1 MGYISPEIGRV
12 LASQLRES
20 QARMAERAR
29 RGKERYAGRPRV
41 EEVPSEALGCPQ
53 CKAHYPFGYDCPDC
67 QVSLMPLCALDL
79 EAPPPERFRFLKLA
93 AALLLFITPFVLT
106 YWFTVF
112 SDRRDFLLRM
122 PGILD

>member
-1 MGYISPEIGRV
+1 
-12 LASQLRES
+12 
-20 QARMAERAR
+20 MAERAR

-67 QVSLMPLCALDL
+67 
-79 EAPPPERFRFLKLA
+79 
-93 AALLLFITPFVLT
+93 
-106 YWFTVF
+106 WFTVF